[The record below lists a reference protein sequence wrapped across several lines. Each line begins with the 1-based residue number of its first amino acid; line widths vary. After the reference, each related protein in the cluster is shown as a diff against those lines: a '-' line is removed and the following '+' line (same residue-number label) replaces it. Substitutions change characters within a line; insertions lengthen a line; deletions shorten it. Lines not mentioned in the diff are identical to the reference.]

1 MKYVFKFLKNYKT
14 ELFAGP
20 FFKLL
25 EAIFELIV
33 PIVMANIIDK
43 GIGESN
49 TLYIFKSGA
58 ILVLL
63 AVLGLCCAFICQFFA
78 AKCAYGF
85 GTDMRGALYKHI
97 NKFSHTELDKFGTSQ
112 LTTRITNDSN
122 MVQTGVNMFI
132 RLAVRA
138 PFLIIGAMIM
148 SFSLNAKLALIFLII
163 VPVISFV
170 LYSVMNFTIPR
181 YKENQKKID
190 ELSNKVGENIEG
202 TRVIRAFARQKKEV
216 DNFSEKSEDLCSSV
230 IAVQKISS
238 LLNPISTMIM
248 NIGIFAIIVIGGNK
262 INYGSLSQG
271 ELTAFI
277 NYMTQISLAL
287 VVLANLI
294 ITFTKAIASAK
305 RIETVFDTEPS
316 MSDGSL
322 HFKTENTEKTPLVE
336 FKNVSFTY
344 PMAGAASL
352 ENLSFKIYKGQTI
365 GIIGGTGSGKSTILN
380 LISRYY
386 DATNGQ
392 VLLNGENIS
401 DYSIHTLREK
411 IGIVPQK
418 SVLFKGTVRENL
430 AFRKQNATDDELIKA
445 LEIAQGWDFVSK
457 MPEGLD
463 TQISQGGKNLSGGQR
478 QRVAIARALVG
489 NPDILIFDDS
499 MSALDYATDLK
510 LRKNIAKYCKDCTVI
525 IISQRAT
532 SLKNADN
539 ILVME
544 NGLASGFDT
553 HDNLLKTNKTYR
565 EIFNSQIENS

>member
-1 MKYVFKFLKNYKT
+1 
-14 ELFAGP
+14 
-20 FFKLL
+20 
-25 EAIFELIV
+25 
-33 PIVMANIIDK
+33 
-43 GIGESN
+43 
-49 TLYIFKSGA
+49 
-58 ILVLL
+58 
-63 AVLGLCCAFICQFFA
+63 
-78 AKCAYGF
+78 
-85 GTDMRGALYKHI
+85 
-97 NKFSHTELDKFGTSQ
+97 
-112 LTTRITNDSN
+112 
-122 MVQTGVNMFI
+122 
-132 RLAVRA
+132 
-138 PFLIIGAMIM
+138 MIM

-322 HFKTENTEKTPLVE
+322 QFKTENTEKTPLVE

-401 DYSIHTLREK
+401 NYSIHTLREK